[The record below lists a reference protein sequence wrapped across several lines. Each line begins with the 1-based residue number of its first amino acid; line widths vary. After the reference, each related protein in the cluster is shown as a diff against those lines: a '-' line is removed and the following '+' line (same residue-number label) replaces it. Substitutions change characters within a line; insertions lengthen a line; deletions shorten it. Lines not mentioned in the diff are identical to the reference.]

1 MLNGWYLTGLA
12 YPEDPGGPGGPG
24 GPGILTADDDTAYIQ
39 LTDTRWSSSGKHEVS
54 TSPSPS
60 HTYPIHMQVEV
71 QGVQQG
77 QAALEA
83 QVVQTLGVQV
93 GPENQQVLEDP
104 QWTHL

>member
-1 MLNGWYLTGLA
+1 
-12 YPEDPGGPGGPG
+12 
-24 GPGILTADDDTAYIQ
+24 
-39 LTDTRWSSSGKHEVS
+39 
-54 TSPSPS
+54 
-60 HTYPIHMQVEV
+60 MQVEV

-83 QVVQTLGVQV
+83 QVVRTLGVQV